1 MGELKSPF
9 TDAVVKPGSGGGGGS
24 IGSSNLKPLFKD
36 AVFPDATDVKGNWG
50 ATHGGDTSAQGLE
63 KGDTGKLPEVT
74 FVSVAGAPKAG
85 GHAVTGD
92 SGIVNKDVRKDI
104 TVIPGAGK
112 KG

>member
-1 MGELKSPF
+1 MGELKTPF
-9 TDAVVKPGSGGGGGS
+9 KDAIVKPGSGGGGGS
-24 IGSSNLKPLFKD
+24 VGASHLKPLFKD
-36 AVFPDATDVKGNWG
+36 ACYPDASNVKGDWG
-50 ATHGGDTSAQGLE
+50 ATHGGDTTSQGLE
-63 KGDTGKLPEVT
+63 KGDQGKLPEIT
-74 FVSVAGAPKAG
+74 FVSVQGAPKAG